1 MTLTGGGEHPHLGL
15 QRLCAQALSHVW
27 LFCDPMDC
35 SPPGFSVY
43 GISQARILEW
53 VAVFFSRGSFQPR
66 ERTQVSLI
74 AGRFFTSW
82 ATNEVRENR
91 GAHKIQRLRH
101 KSTLRQSL
109 ALLCLFLPNSCFIF
123 PQPALQFSQLSMCH
137 GEKWD
142 FTIVLLHSSFQ
153 PLKLEKHNK
162 ISKFL

>member
-1 MTLTGGGEHPHLGL
+1 MTRPNKLKVKV
-15 QRLCAQALSHVW
+15 AQSCSTL
-27 LFCDPMDC
+27 CDPMDYT
-35 SPPGFSVY
+35 VH
-43 GISQARILEW
+43 RILQVRILKW
-53 VAVFFSRGSFQPR
+53 VAFLFSRGSFQPR

-91 GAHKIQRLRH
+91 SAHKIQRLRH

-109 ALLCLFLPNSCFIF
+109 ALLCLFLPSSCFIF